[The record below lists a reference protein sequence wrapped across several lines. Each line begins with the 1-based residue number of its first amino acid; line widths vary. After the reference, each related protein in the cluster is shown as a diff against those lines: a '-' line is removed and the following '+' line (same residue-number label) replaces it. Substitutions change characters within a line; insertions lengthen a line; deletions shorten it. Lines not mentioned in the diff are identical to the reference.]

1 MSVNV
6 TSLHCIG
13 PYFYTG
19 PPSFASS
26 SISYFFRCLSLP
38 FPSFTMLLTISFYC
52 QLCLSSSPSHIP
64 PTRVV
69 ATIFLNW
76 IGMNHETSIQSIH
89 FILIPFFSVTSLR
102 KAGFRMQILF
112 TRFLF
117 GFSLN
122 PLDWREGLIHKE
134 KTSIKCGKHEP
145 KIKKIKNKI
154 KFPRSITAN
163 KFPCV

>member
-1 MSVNV
+1 MTRHLQADCLEPESAPEPYARQSSKDYLSYPIPVSALILKPTIMSVNV

-52 QLCLSSSPSHIP
+52 QLCLSSSHSHIP

-69 ATIFLNW
+69 ATIFLDW
-76 IGMNHETSIQSIH
+76 IGMNYETSVQSIH
-89 FILIPFFSVTSLR
+89 FILIPFFQSHRCEKLVFTCKYCLPDFYSGSV
-102 KAGFRMQILF
+102 
-112 TRFLF
+112 
-117 GFSLN
+117 
-122 PLDWREGLIHKE
+122 
-134 KTSIKCGKHEP
+134 
-145 KIKKIKNKI
+145 
-154 KFPRSITAN
+154 
-163 KFPCV
+163 